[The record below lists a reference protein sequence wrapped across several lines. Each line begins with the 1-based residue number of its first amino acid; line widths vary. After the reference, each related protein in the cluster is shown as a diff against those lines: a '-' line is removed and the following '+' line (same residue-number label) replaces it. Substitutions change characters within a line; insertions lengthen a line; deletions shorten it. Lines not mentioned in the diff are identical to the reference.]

1 MTCILIKLFVKDYNN
16 LSSPKVRTDYGILS
30 GTVGLIINLLL
41 CLTKF
46 LIGSVTNSI
55 SITADAM
62 NNLSD
67 AGSGIISLIAFKLS
81 GKPADREHPY
91 GHGRLEYISAM
102 VVSLIILIA
111 GFEFA
116 KSSFEKI
123 LKPSPINYSST
134 FLVLLVFTILA
145 KLWLALFY
153 RKIGKRINSPSLLAV
168 FFDSLGDAAATS
180 VSLISLLFSAFSD
193 LNVDG
198 YAGLIVSLFVFAA
211 GIRILKET
219 IGPLIGEPPSE
230 ELIKK
235 LTERII
241 SYPGVLGIHDLMI
254 HNYGEQRNFG
264 SVHVEVAADE
274 DIIKSHNEIDLIE
287 REIKR
292 DFGIDLV
299 IHLDPVILNDERA
312 DSFRAI
318 LLKILTSI
326 NPYYSIHD
334 FRVVDSASHTNLIFD
349 LLVPF
354 DCKESNSEIKKNIQN
369 KIDEQ
374 HENVFVIIT
383 VDRGYSK

>member
-1 MTCILIKLFVKDYNN
+1 MVKKILEKTMTCILIKLFVKDYNN

-299 IHLDPVILNDERA
+299 IHLDP
-312 DSFRAI
+312 
-318 LLKILTSI
+318 
-326 NPYYSIHD
+326 
-334 FRVVDSASHTNLIFD
+334 
-349 LLVPF
+349 
-354 DCKESNSEIKKNIQN
+354 
-369 KIDEQ
+369 
-374 HENVFVIIT
+374 
-383 VDRGYSK
+383 